1 VKQHK
6 HKDYTNRITQR
17 MAYKPKEAPNKGL
30 VEKIM
35 DSVTGEAAYCI
46 RCGEPMN
53 KFDLEQPLCEKHY
66 QIWVK
71 YNDKKYKE
79 KFCHACGLQ
88 EPNISFGKPIGR
100 VCFNRLYK

>member
-1 VKQHK
+1 MRQHE
-6 HKDYTNRITQR
+6 HKDYPDRITQR
-17 MAYKPKEAPNKGL
+17 MAYNLKEAQNKGL

-46 RCGEPMN
+46 RCGGPMN
-53 KFDLEQPLCEKHY
+53 TFDREMPLCEKHY

-71 YNDKKYKE
+71 YKKIKYEE
-79 KFCHACGLQ
+79 KFCHACGIQ
-88 EPNISFGKPIGR
+88 KPDISFEKPTCR